1 MHDLAGK
8 VAVVTGAGSG
18 IGRATALRLGRA
30 GMRVVAAD
38 LDQASLDELANEF
51 SAQEIRYATVITDV
65 ADPAAVR
72 RLRAAAFDAFGGIH
86 LVHNN
91 AGVALP
97 PMPIWEISEELW
109 QWVLGVNVRGVING
123 IRTFTPDLIAQGEGH
138 VVMTASLA
146 GLRAGSSLGAYC
158 ASKHAVVAMSKALAA
173 DLERIGSPVGVSV
186 VCPALVL
193 TNLGE
198 SSQRHWPPGTPRPE
212 GWDPR
217 KDGSVTSSAMS
228 AEAVADMIH
237 DAVVKNQFWVMTHPE
252 MREAV
257 ESQFRD
263 VINAF

>member
-1 MHDLAGK
+1 
-8 VAVVTGAGSG
+8 
-18 IGRATALRLGRA
+18 
-30 GMRVVAAD
+30 MRVVAAD
-38 LDQASLDELANEF
+38 LDQSSLDELANEF
-51 SAQEIRYATVITDV
+51 SAQGISYATVITDV
-65 ADPAAVR
+65 SDLGAVQ
-72 RLRAAAFDAFGGIH
+72 RLRAAALDAFGRVH

-97 PMPIWEISEELW
+97 PMPIWEISDELW

-173 DLERIGSPVGVSV
+173 DLERLGAPVGVSV

-198 SSQRHWPPGTPRPE
+198 SSQRHWPPGTPRPD
-212 GWDPR
+212 GWDAR
-217 KDGSVTSSAMS
+217 RDGSVTSSAMS
-228 AEAVADMIH
+228 AEAVAEMIH
-237 DAVVKNQFWVMTHPE
+237 DAVIKNQFYVMTHPE

-257 ESQFRD
+257 ESQFRAALA
-263 VINAF
+263 AF

>member
-30 GMRVVAAD
+30 GMRVIAAD
-38 LDQASLDELANEF
+38 LDPAPLDELASEF
-51 SAQEIRYATVITDV
+51 SAHGISHATVLTDV
-65 ADPAAVR
+65 ADVGAVQ
-72 RLRAAAFDAFGGIH
+72 RLRSAALDAFGAVH

-97 PMPIWEISEELW
+97 PMPIWEIGDELW
-109 QWVLGVNVRGVING
+109 RWLLGVNVRGVING

-138 VVMTASLA
+138 IVMTASLA
-146 GLRAGSSLGAYC
+146 GLRAGASLGAYC

-173 DLERIGSPVGVSV
+173 DLERIGSPVGVSL

-198 SSQRHWPPGTPRPE
+198 SSQRHWPPGIPRPD

-217 KDGSVTSSAMS
+217 KDGSVTSSGLDP
-228 AEAVADMIH
+228 EAVAEMIH
-237 DAVVKNQFWVMTHPE
+237 DAVVTNKFYVMTHPE

-257 ESQFRD
+257 ESQFRAALE
-263 VINAF
+263 AF